1 VIDVRRAADRFRSV
15 APGLDS
21 RHSFSYGPHY
31 DPDNIGFGVLMAH
44 NEDRLSPGAGY
55 DRHAHRGI
63 DIITWVLSGTL
74 EHEHWIDGN
83 QADQH
88 PSGAPAVH
96 RERLT
101 AGMAQVLRTG
111 SGVHHAEHATGDD
124 GAHYVQMW
132 LTSATPATDPGY
144 DRRDFTAAL
153 AEVAAAGSG
162 LTIVAS
168 GRADPSGDPVLSLTQ
183 PGAELWAA
191 RLPAGAEVDLP
202 TGPLIHVFIA
212 GGVVNVEGTQL
223 TAGDAL
229 RVQDHSAPVLTT
241 PALTTVEAS
250 EVLVW
255 TLPSP

>member
-1 VIDVRRAADRFRSV
+1 MDVRRAGDRFRTV

-31 DPDNIGFGVLMAH
+31 DPDNLGFGVLMAL

-63 DIITWVLSGTL
+63 DIVTWVLTGTL

-83 QADQH
+83 RAGES
-88 PSGAPAVH
+88 PAGAPAVH
-96 RERLT
+96 QERLT

-111 SGVHHAEHATGDD
+111 TGVHHAEHATGDD

-132 LTSATPATDPGY
+132 LTSATPAPGPGY

-153 AEVAAAGSG
+153 AEAATAGSG
-162 LTIVAS
+162 FTTVAS
-168 GRADPSGDPVLSLTQ
+168 GRAAPSADSVLFLTQ

-202 TGPLIHVFIA
+202 TGPLVHVFIA
-212 GGVVNVEGTQL
+212 SGVVNVDGTQL
-223 TAGDAL
+223 AAGDAL
-229 RVQDHSAPVLTT
+229 RVQDRTATVRTT
-241 PALTTVEAS
+241 LEPS